1 MPRQKNDKSGKKV
14 SNNHF
19 NPELK
24 RSLGV
29 ILLLIISGLIV
40 LSYFQMAGAVGF
52 FIDNFLALIFGQTR
66 ILAPLVIILIGL
78 LVELKEED
86 KSNLRHILG
95 FIFLVLGVN
104 GLIHLH
110 YPDTQALILAKQGE
124 AGGFLGFASSSLRF
138 LFGFWATL
146 IILLGLVLSSILL
159 ILNTTLV
166 AILQKQKNLLIK
178 LGTFGKIV
186 LGVATL
192 FIRKTPN
199 YNYYQDQNIPE
210 EETADP
216 PSFAASKIKLQ
227 KTEESN
233 SVAAETKEKNKNDDL
248 LEAPIVSQHSH
259 RLPTLNLLRSVKSL
273 PTAGDIK
280 ANQYTIQKT
289 LQNFGIPV
297 EMGEVQI
304 GPTVTQYT
312 LKPADGIRLAKIIS
326 LNNDLSLA
334 LAAHPLRIE
343 APIPGK
349 SLVGVEVPNQK
360 VALVT
365 LKELFESKE
374 FQNGRGALKIVLGK
388 DVAGLP
394 WLTDVAKLPH
404 LLVAGATNSGKTI
417 YLNALILSLLFQHT
431 SETLRFIFVDRKRT
445 ELTLYNGIPHLLT
458 PVITDAQK
466 TINALRWTIGEMDRR
481 FDILNKAGQR
491 DINEYN
497 RVFEEKLP
505 RIIFIIDELADLMAL
520 TGAEAEASIV
530 RLAQMARAVG
540 IHLILATQRPS
551 VDVITGLIKANFPAR
566 ISFSVVSLMDSRTIL
581 DCSGAEKLLGRG
593 DMLWKGP
600 DMSKPKRL
608 QGAYVSEEEIKQVV
622 NFLKDESPPQY
633 NDELLN
639 KQQPTLVLNGRGLNA
654 DDDDPL
660 LEEAKNVIMQADK
673 ASASL
678 LQRRLKVGYAR
689 AARLL
694 DLLEAQGIIGPG
706 EGAKPREVLIKT
718 QGEVIIHEED
728 AEIENSLPDES
739 DLKNL

>member
-1 MPRQKNDKSGKKV
+1 MPRSRNEKTGKREL
-14 SNNHF
+14 NRHF

-29 ILLLIISGLIV
+29 ILLLILSLLVV
-40 LSYFQMAGAVGF
+40 LSYFKMAGAMGF
-52 FIDNFLALIFGQTR
+52 FIDSFLAIIFGQTR

-78 LVELKEED
+78 IIELKEEN

-104 GLIHLH
+104 GLIHLY
-110 YPDTQALILAKQGE
+110 YPETQTLILAKQGE
-124 AGGFLGFASSSLRF
+124 AGGFLGYAASALRF

-146 IILLGLVLSSILL
+146 IILLGLVLASLLL
-159 ILNTTLV
+159 ILNTSLAT
-166 AILQKQKNLLIK
+166 ILQKQKNLLIR
-178 LGTFGKIV
+178 LGTLGKII
-186 LGVATL
+186 LGVAAL
-192 FIRKTPN
+192 FIKKTPN
-199 YNYYQDQNIPE
+199 YNYYQNTFE
-210 EETADP
+210 EEPTESP
-216 PSFAASKIKLQ
+216 NFAASQVKSQ
-227 KTEESN
+227 KSEELN
-233 SVAAETKEKNKNDDL
+233 PAPVKTKEKEGGEEFLGHPSLNK
-248 LEAPIVSQHSH
+248 HSH
-259 RLPTLNLLRSVKSL
+259 TLPTFSLLRSVKSL

-280 ANQYTIQKT
+280 ASQYNIQKT

-297 EMGEVQI
+297 EMGEVQV

-334 LAAHPLRIE
+334 LAAHPIRIE

-365 LKELFESKE
+365 LKELLESKE
-374 FQNGRGALKIVLGK
+374 FQNSRGALKIVLGK
-388 DVAGLP
+388 DVAGVP
-394 WLTDVAKLPH
+394 WMTDMAKLPH
-404 LLVAGATNSGKTI
+404 LLVAGATGSGKTI

-431 SETLRFIFVDRKRT
+431 SETLRFIFVDRKRV

-458 PVITDAQK
+458 PVITDSQK
-466 TINALRWTIGEMDRR
+466 TINALRWTIGEMERR
-481 FDILNKAGQR
+481 FDILSKTSQR
-491 DINEYN
+491 NISEYN

-505 RIIFIIDELADLMAL
+505 YIIFAIDELADLMAIA
-520 TGAEAEASIV
+520 GAEAEASIV

-566 ISFSVVSLMDSRTIL
+566 IAFSVASLMDSRTIL

-593 DMLWKGP
+593 DMLWSGS

-622 NFLKDESPPQY
+622 NFLKDESPPRY
-633 NDELLN
+633 NDDLVN
-639 KQQPTLVLNGRGLNA
+639 KQQSTLILNSRPFSN
-654 DDDDPL
+654 DNDDPL
-660 LEEAKNVIMQADK
+660 LDEAKKVITQADK

-694 DLLEAQGIIGPG
+694 DLLEAQGVIGPAD
-706 EGAKPREVLIKT
+706 GAKPREVLIKT

-728 AEIENSLPDES
+728 AANADSETNDIL
-739 DLKNL
+739 